1 MRTFIAGL
9 QEDAGGGGAT
19 GAAARRL
26 RGVVDEVA
34 TGLRATF
41 RTDQELVTALL
52 AAVGGDQPGPS
63 WGEGDHVPR
72 EPSAGDPQPIFG
84 EE

>member
-1 MRTFIAGL
+1 VRL
-9 QEDAGGGGAT
+9 QEDAAGGSAT
-19 GAAARRL
+19 GADARRL

-52 AAVGGDQPGPS
+52 AAVGGDPQGPS
-63 WGEGDHVPR
+63 WGEGDRAPR
-72 EPSAGDPQPIFG
+72 VPSAGDPYPIFG